1 MHNGVIA
8 RRKLPLRYVA
18 IVLGPGCL
26 PDFLRVVRG
35 GNFLGGNVTIP
46 YKEEAAALADERS
59 EAVEFCGAANVLRAR
74 RGRIRAENT
83 DGPGLLDALAGQGW
97 GRRFR
102 RVVLLGAGGSARGI
116 AYALGGAGTRE
127 LIVLNRNPER
137 AARMAQTLSPR
148 FPLMEVRAG
157 ELSPGRM
164 RREFPG
170 TDLIVQSTSVG
181 LTAEWKDFPVGDV
194 KEGTRVADIVY
205 RRGGTA
211 LVRALRRRGVPAM
224 DGLPMLACQAARSFA
239 VWTGEKVPAG
249 EFLFFARRALAAG
262 GRRALDRSGKDS

>member
-18 IVLGPGCL
+18 IDLAPGRL

-46 YKEEAAALADERS
+46 FKEEAASLADERS
-59 EAVEFCGAANVLRAR
+59 EAVAFCAAANVLRAR
-74 RGRIRAENT
+74 RGRIRAENS
-83 DGPGLLDALAGQGW
+83 DGPGLLDALAGLGW

-116 AYALGGAGTRE
+116 AYALGSAGTRK

-137 AARMAQTLSPR
+137 AERLGETLSPR
-148 FPLMEVRAG
+148 FPAMEIAAG
-157 ELSPGRM
+157 ELTRRRM

-170 TDLIVQSTSVG
+170 TDLIVQSTSLG
-181 LTAEWKDFPVGDV
+181 LTAEWHDFPVEDI
-194 KEGTRVADIVY
+194 KEGTKVADIVY
-205 RRGGTA
+205 RKGGTA
-211 LVRALRRRGVPAM
+211 LVRALRRRGVPAV

-239 VWTGEKVPAG
+239 AWTGRKVPAE
-249 EFLFFARRALAAG
+249 EFLFFARRALAA
-262 GRRALDRSGKDS
+262 RAGEVGA